1 MRSTRTLENA
11 KATAIG
17 MKFMLRT
24 AHNAGF
30 IGLGNNPKA
39 ILMALPNILRYHF
52 SFARNLENAR
62 LNHPNRIAVIDD
74 RRSISFQD
82 LSAEIQHVSRWL
94 IDYAESHGVKRRDF
108 SYGVLALNS
117 IETIDAAIAKSYNG
131 MSCNMLNVQASKEQ
145 LTTLINQNDIRLV
158 FADSELAHK
167 LPSTV
172 EVVILNGPRAS
183 ESTHPRIVDSIS
195 HIFDQTP
202 KSKLPLIPGQSP
214 NVLFSSGTTGTP
226 KGVGRN
232 DPMFPIT
239 LGQIL
244 SVMAWKPLQTIYMP
258 CTLFHAWG
266 HGGLNIAFAG
276 ANTLVIR
283 RIFDPKEG
291 MELIDRYQCEGSI
304 SSPIFLKYMLSDDY
318 SLESLKW
325 IGSSGNKVTKDLVE
339 RANSRFGRPIV
350 SNLYG
355 STETDMTTC
364 APPEV
369 VLRDPSIVGMPS
381 PGIQVLVH
389 DGNGNKVPTG
399 RIGQIAMKSP
409 MMLDEYTNPDKE
421 PPYVPNTGGMINMGD
436 MGFYDSEGY
445 LHVVGRSDSMIIVG
459 GENVHP
465 ESVTEVIEKHPHI
478 KEAFAI
484 GVDDPEKFQRIAA
497 IVVTD
502 GSSVTEDDVRDWVD
516 DNLASH
522 SIPRDV
528 YFTDSLPRNAMGKVM
543 INEVKQLIDR
553 MA

>member
-1 MRSTRTLENA
+1 
-11 KATAIG
+11 
-17 MKFMLRT
+17 
-24 AHNAGF
+24 
-30 IGLGNNPKA
+30 
-39 ILMALPNILRYHF
+39 
-52 SFARNLENAR
+52 
-62 LNHPNRIAVIDD
+62 
-74 RRSISFQD
+74 
-82 LSAEIQHVSRWL
+82 
-94 IDYAESHGVKRRDF
+94 
-108 SYGVLALNS
+108 
-117 IETIDAAIAKSYNG
+117 
-131 MSCNMLNVQASKEQ
+131 
-145 LTTLINQNDIRLV
+145 
-158 FADSELAHK
+158 
-167 LPSTV
+167 
-172 EVVILNGPRAS
+172 
-183 ESTHPRIVDSIS
+183 
-195 HIFDQTP
+195 
-202 KSKLPLIPGQSP
+202 
-214 NVLFSSGTTGTP
+214 
-226 KGVGRN
+226 
-232 DPMFPIT
+232 
-239 LGQIL
+239 
-244 SVMAWKPLQTIYMP
+244 
-258 CTLFHAWG
+258 
-266 HGGLNIAFAG
+266 
-276 ANTLVIR
+276 
-283 RIFDPKEG
+283 
-291 MELIDRYQCEGSI
+291 